1 MAKEDWCPRQ
11 SWFRL
16 SGAQETD
23 PQKKHGYQLENIF
36 DEGHYVHEKWQN
48 RLWDMGVL
56 EGNFGCLICDAK
68 WWDTAPSE
76 CWMCG
81 ASRKVLRYHEV
92 PVDGYK
98 RYLIV
103 GHEDGKVGRR
113 LVEIKTIGQGT
124 LRLDAP
130 EILRENMVEGPK
142 GNKIYDLDG
151 IWKSLKRPLA
161 PHLRQTGIYAA
172 ILNEQ
177 EDPRYH
183 VDEIVFIYEYKANQD
198 VKEFTVKVNNRHAQ
212 HLLDTAKDIKYAIDS
227 NTPVPRPS
235 DRTKD
240 TKGCRECPFY
250 TKCWETDALPEED
263 PLQARAPLRRGEHRN
278 QRSRIPGVPGVSKEH
293 SEATPKDVRQGSRAD
308 QGEQP
313 VRRRRKKPGVPR
325 VREGARQG
333 SEAVKPGDF
342 PQEPPAPTVRD
353 RPVRVRRSPD
363 QARRPVRNLQHED

>member
-36 DEGHYVHEKWQN
+36 DEGHTIHDKWQR
-48 RLWDMGVL
+48 RLWDMGIL
-56 EGNFGCLICDAK
+56 EGMWGCLYCGHK
-68 WWDTAPSE
+68 WWATSPAE
-76 CWMCG
+76 CDNPECEG
-81 ASRKVLRYHEV
+81 DRRVLQYREV
-92 PVDGYK
+92 PVDGFE
-98 RYLIV
+98 RYLIH

-113 LVEIKTIGQGT
+113 LIEVKSIGQGT

-240 TKGCRECPFY
+240 TKGCKECPFF
-250 TKCWETDALPEED
+250 TRCWDDDATSGTEG
-263 PLQARAPLRRGEHRN
+263 AREVDVE
-278 QRSRIPGVPGVSKEH
+278 QRP
-293 SEATPKDVRQGSRAD
+293 
-308 QGEQP
+308 
-313 VRRRRKKPGVPR
+313 RRRRRPEGSRPAGDRDAGAAVDSDPEAAVRPHRTRRLPAHDAVHSADGVGR
-325 VREGARQG
+325 VSG
-333 SEAVKPGDF
+333 
-342 PQEPPAPTVRD
+342 RD
-353 RPVRVRRSPD
+353 AGRRGG
-363 QARRPVRNLQHED
+363 RRGQRRG